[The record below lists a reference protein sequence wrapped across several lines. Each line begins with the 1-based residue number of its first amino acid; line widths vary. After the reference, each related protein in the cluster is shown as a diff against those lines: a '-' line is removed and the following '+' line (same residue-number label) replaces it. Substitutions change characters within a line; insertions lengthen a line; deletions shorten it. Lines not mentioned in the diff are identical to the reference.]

1 MIQTVKIIQDNMRTT
16 LSMLIIP
23 LMIACNSKEKEK
35 SVIDKHPAK
44 DTVIVF
50 KLTAGDISKSV
61 NLPAELLPYEQ
72 AELYGK
78 VEGFV
83 KSMKVDI
90 GDEVKKGQVLAI
102 VEAPELNTKFQ
113 EFQSSLSAAMAKY
126 ASSKDQY
133 ERLFEASQASTAGI
147 VAPVDLT
154 RAMNQMLADSSSYI
168 ASKNLAQSYKEMAG
182 YLSISAPF
190 NGLITSRKTD
200 PGDLVGTNT
209 MLLAIQDIRILR
221 LRVSVPEIYET
232 ASSSKQIDFSVDAYP
247 NQQFKAFLARKSE
260 TIDPGT
266 RTELWEFDYDNSK
279 RLLKAGSFAYVQ
291 LKLARKS
298 PTFVVPF
305 SAIVTNQEKRFVIRV
320 RDNKAEWIDVRQGF
334 TTDKGIEIFGPVLNS
349 DTLVLQATDELK
361 PGSQAIWKG
370 KG

>member
-1 MIQTVKIIQDNMRTT
+1 MRTV
-16 LSMLIIP
+16 LVILIIP
-23 LMIACNSKEKEK
+23 LIIACNTKEKEK
-35 SVIDKHPAK
+35 SAVVSNSAF

-50 KLTAGDISKSV
+50 KLSSSQISKLV
-61 NLPAELLPYEQ
+61 NLPAELLPFEH

-90 GDEVKKGQVLAI
+90 GDEVKKGQQLVI

-113 EFQSSLSAAMAKY
+113 EFQSSLAAAMAKY

-133 ERLFEASQASTAGI
+133 ERLFEASQANTAGI
-147 VAPVDLT
+147 VAPVELA
-154 RAMNQMLADSSSYI
+154 RARNQMLADSSSYA

-182 YLSISAPF
+182 YLSLSAPF
-190 NGLITSRKTD
+190 NGVVTSRKTD

-221 LRVSVPEIYET
+221 LRVAVPEMYET
-232 ASSSKQIDFSVDAYP
+232 AIINKQIDFSVDAYP
-247 NQQFKAFLARKSE
+247 TQLFKAELTRKSE
-260 TIDPGT
+260 TIDPST
-266 RTELWEFDYDNSK
+266 RTELWEFDYDNRR
-279 RLLKAGSFAYVQ
+279 RLLKAGSFAYAQ

-298 PTFVVPF
+298 LSFVVPF

-320 RDNKAEWIDVRQGF
+320 RGDKTEWIEVRQGF
-334 TTDKGIEIFGPVLNS
+334 TTDKGVEIFGNIS
-349 DTLVLQATDELK
+349 NNDTLILQATDELK
-361 PGSQAIWKG
+361 PGTHAFWKT
-370 KG
+370 KL